1 MLSYL
6 FVYGTLQCGQW
17 LHHELVRARAEFVG
31 CARMSG
37 RLYDLGRYPGALAC
51 GDQVIPGE
59 LYRLP
64 EPERAL
70 RQLDEVEGR
79 QFRRAT
85 VQVALDNGE
94 PQQAWVYLLKRPPP
108 G

>member
-6 FVYGTLQCGQW
+6 FVYGTLQLGQP

-31 CARMSG
+31 WARMPG
-37 RLYDLGRYPGALAC
+37 RLYDLGRYPGALAA

-64 EPERAL
+64 EPEPAL
-70 RQLDEVEGR
+70 RHLDTVEGR
-79 QFRRAT
+79 QFHRAM
-85 VQVALDNGE
+85 VRVMLEHGK

>member
-6 FVYGTLQCGQW
+6 FVYGTLQRGQP
-17 LHHELVRARAEFVG
+17 LHHELVRARAECVG

-37 RLYDLGRYPGALAC
+37 RLYDLGRYPGATAA
-51 GDQVIPGE
+51 GDHVIPGE

-64 EPERAL
+64 EPEPAL
-70 RQLDEVEGR
+70 RHLDTVEGR
-79 QFRRAT
+79 QFHRAT
-85 VQVALDNGE
+85 VQVTLDNAE
-94 PQQAWVYLLKRPPP
+94 LQQAWVYFLKRPPP

>member
-6 FVYGTLQCGQW
+6 FVYGTLQRGQP
-17 LHHELVRARAEFVG
+17 LHHELVHLQAEFVCTASITG
-31 CARMSG
+31 Q
-37 RLYDLGRYPGALAC
+37 LYDLGRYPGALAT
-51 GDQVIPGE
+51 GDQIIPGE

-70 RQLDEVEGR
+70 RHLDTVEGR
-79 QFRRAT
+79 QFHRAMVRVT
-85 VQVALDNGE
+85 LEHGK
-94 PQQAWVYLLKRPPP
+94 PQQAWVYLLNRPPP